1 MRSRVLLV
9 LVGTVVIITVAAGAG
24 TWLLAAQSSR
34 TSAINEVLESARSFG
49 PVSSGEITVGR
60 PGSRPGALGEELRL
74 VQRVIALSGKV
85 TGTRFL
91 SADHPA
97 TLTSP
102 VVPDSVLRAVASSSA
117 LGPSSAQAGS
127 TGSVAWAVEAIAFH
141 LQGTSLN
148 GHPIDT
154 HRRYVLELTRNIGSP
169 SIWGTLILAGAMILF
184 AVVVSLALTR
194 RFTRPL
200 RRAVATTEQIAAGD
214 LDARVLTHPHDFPE
228 LSALADA
235 IDSMAESLGRLRNAE
250 RQFLLSVSHELRT
263 PLTSIRGYAE
273 AILDGT
279 ATDPDQAAGVI
290 GNESRRLERLVG
302 DLLDLAKLDTR
313 TFTFNFRTVD
323 VGEVLD
329 EVAEELRPVVDS
341 AGLTLRI
348 RPAPQSVLARVDP
361 DRLDQVLANL
371 VENAAKYARSS
382 VWLTTVAN
390 GSEAQLLVEDDG
402 PGIGSEEIGRIFERH
417 YSGDRQARP
426 GRPRGSGLG
435 LAIASELSAAMGAT
449 VSAESP
455 AGPGGGTRMVVRV
468 PLVGPE
474 PIEPRAW
481 SPGPSPNPHISDT
494 DS

>member
-1 MRSRVLLV
+1 
-9 LVGTVVIITVAAGAG
+9 
-24 TWLLAAQSSR
+24 
-34 TSAINEVLESARSFG
+34 
-49 PVSSGEITVGR
+49 
-60 PGSRPGALGEELRL
+60 
-74 VQRVIALSGKV
+74 
-85 TGTRFL
+85 
-91 SADHPA
+91 
-97 TLTSP
+97 
-102 VVPDSVLRAVASSSA
+102 VVPASVLRAVAASPA
-117 LGPSSAQAGS
+117 LGPPSAQAGS
-127 TGSVAWAVEAIAFH
+127 TGSVAWAVEVISFH
-141 LQGTSLN
+141 LLGTSQA

-154 HRRYVLELTRNIGSP
+154 HRRFVLELTRDIASP
-169 SIWGTLILAGAMILF
+169 SISGALILAGAMILF

-200 RRAVATTEQIAAGD
+200 RRAVTTTERIAAGD
-214 LDARVLTHPHDFPE
+214 LDARVRAHPRDFPE

-235 IDSMAESLGRLRNAE
+235 IDAMAESLGLLRNAE

-263 PLTSIRGYAE
+263 PLTSIRGYSE

-279 ATDPDQAAGVI
+279 ATDPAQAAAVI
-290 GNESRRLERLVG
+290 ANESRRLERLVG

-323 VGEVLD
+323 VSEVLD
-329 EVAEELRPVVDS
+329 EVAEELRPVVHS

-348 RPAPQSVLARVDP
+348 RPAGQPVLARVDP

-371 VENAAKYARSS
+371 VENAAKYARNTI
-382 VWLTTVAN
+382 WLGTVAN

-402 PGIGSEEIGRIFERH
+402 PGIGPDQIGRIFERH

-455 AGPGGGTRMVVRV
+455 TGPEGGTRMVVRV
-468 PLVGPE
+468 PVVTE
-474 PIEPRAW
+474 PIRPQTW
-481 SPGPSPNPHISDT
+481 SPRPSSNPHISDT